1 MGALAP
7 QPDEPPLL
15 VGDVRRLSEEVGWRP
30 RYRTD
35 GLQHTIE
42 WWKNRQMDWA
52 MQTSLT
58 TDELADYVSSQL
70 NYLFPDGRTIQLR
83 EHRSSVDLALD
94 RVAYSFKHSA
104 VRHYCVAGEPRFNH
118 LFSDQYAAFLW
129 FLANTLWKA
138 RGAPVLDKLFC
149 LNKAL
154 HAFECMYDTLLPDIF
169 FLSHTVGTVL
179 GKALMPISSWYRRAV
194 RWACTKA
201 IPRHEQR
208 HRSGRQCVRN
218 WQLHL
223 GQRV

>member
-1 MGALAP
+1 
-7 QPDEPPLL
+7 
-15 VGDVRRLSEEVGWRP
+15 
-30 RYRTD
+30 
-35 GLQHTIE
+35 
-42 WWKNRQMDWA
+42 

-94 RVAYSFKHSA
+94 RVAYSFKHST
-104 VRHYCVAGEPRFNH
+104 VKHYCVAGEPRFNH

-138 RGAPVLDKLFC
+138 QGTAPVLDKLFS

-179 GKALMPISSWYRRAV
+179 GKATYADFFVVSQG
-194 RWACTKA
+194 CTVGVHKHKYPVMSKGIA
-201 IPRHEQR
+201 LAANVSVI
-208 HRSGRQCVRN
+208 GNCT
-218 WQLHL
+218 L
-223 GQRV
+223 GQRVSIGSDTSIFQCDLANDVTAYTNVQGQLVLTSSAEPYAQKFFNVDLKLL